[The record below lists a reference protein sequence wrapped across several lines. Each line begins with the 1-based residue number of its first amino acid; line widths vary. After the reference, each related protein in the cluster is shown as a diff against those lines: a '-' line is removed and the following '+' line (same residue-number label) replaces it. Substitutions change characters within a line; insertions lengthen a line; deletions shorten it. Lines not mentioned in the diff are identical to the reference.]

1 MEKKARIQFWMEFAV
16 DAISL
21 LIAYTLTV
29 IFLNATTQKV
39 DGMTVRQ
46 WLGRCLRFGWFSL
59 LAGGMASIIL
69 VPAFTALSSSESMLN
84 NHFPTTVKFYTNF
97 VDMLLAHFAAQ
108 EPINI
113 SDSQV
118 GLNAYCGVAVLLLT
132 VLYLLDG
139 KINLK

>member
-1 MEKKARIQFWMEFAV
+1 MLPLIMMGIERIVRGKGGKMYGLALFYGLWCNYYIGFMLCIFSCLYLLVCFA
-16 DAISL
+16 A
-21 LIAYTLTV
+21 
-29 IFLNATTQKV
+29 QQR
-39 DGMTVRQ
+39 MTVRQ

-118 GLNAYCGVAVLLLT
+118 
-132 VLYLLDG
+132 
-139 KINLK
+139 